1 MPRSKDST
9 DLQSIIE
16 ATKESILAKSISNK
30 STNSIKPKI
39 IDKREI
45 TDKSLINNIDDYD
58 KNEWVNLRTSYA
70 NKLFWL
76 LACEIVGLFILIILI
91 GLQYL
96 TIADSTLN
104 VTIITIMVQ
113 TFLLVREIVTNLFK
127 KNGDT

>member
-1 MPRSKDST
+1 MPRSKDPT
-9 DLQSIIE
+9 DLQSIID
-16 ATKESILAKSISNK
+16 ATKETIKKESISNK
-30 STNSIKPKI
+30 SANSIKPKI

-127 KNGDT
+127 KNGDA

>member
-1 MPRSKDST
+1 MPRSKDPT
-9 DLQSIIE
+9 DLQSIID

-30 STNSIKPKI
+30 SANSIKPKI

-127 KNGDT
+127 KNGDA

>member
-1 MPRSKDST
+1 
-9 DLQSIIE
+9 
-16 ATKESILAKSISNK
+16 
-30 STNSIKPKI
+30 
-39 IDKREI
+39 
-45 TDKSLINNIDDYD
+45 
-58 KNEWVNLRTSYA
+58 
-70 NKLFWL
+70 

-113 TFLLVREIVTNLFK
+113 TFLLVREIVMNLFK